1 MFVANA
7 ETTSPHD
14 LVAAAQRL
22 RHAAHHERNARALF
36 ESLADVTDG
45 VLCVLRDDPDAA
57 LAFWLNVHGALVD
70 RGRDGGRPRCEVA
83 GETLTAEGVKHGI
96 LRANRWKYGFGYL
109 PDPLPGDFVR
119 RHRLRELDERVHF
132 ATLAARHVPGMAVTF
147 TAANVDD
154 ELRTLTRQCLQA
166 AAEYDPTENV
176 VAVPRVCLWY
186 RGDFGGAS
194 GVLSLLATHGVIP
207 VDTSPRLTYV
217 APAAGGDSSAPA
229 ERARGGAR

>member
-1 MFVANA
+1 MFAANA

-22 RHAAHHERNARALF
+22 RHAAHHDRNADALF
-36 ESLADVTDG
+36 DSLADLDER
-45 VLCVLRDDPDAA
+45 LLDLLREDEDAA

-70 RGRDGGRPRCEVA
+70 RGRDGAATRCVVA
-83 GETLTAEGVKHGI
+83 GETLSADDVKHGL

-109 PDPLPGDFVR
+109 RDPLPGEFAR
-119 RHRLRELDERVHF
+119 RHRLRDLDERVHF
-132 ATLAARHVPGMAVTF
+132 ATLAARRVPGMAVTF

-154 ELRTLTRQCLQA
+154 ELNTVTRQYLQET
-166 AAEYDPTENV
+166 AEYDPTEGV

-194 GVLSLLATHGVIP
+194 GVLSLLSTHGVIP
-207 VDTSPRLTYV
+207 VDATPRLTYV
-217 APAAGGDSSAPA
+217 APASTDRSTRQR
-229 ERARGGAR
+229 ERARGGPP